1 MQATEAPNTAKEKRR
16 KGRRPS
22 GRVTMQTIAE
32 RVGVSQ
38 ATVSYVLNNKPGHGS
53 APRSARRFCASPVS

>member
-1 MQATEAPNTAKEKRR
+1 MEVTEAPNIVSEKKR

-38 ATVSYVLNNKPGHGS
+38 ATVSYVLNNKPGARVS
-53 APRSARRFCASPVS
+53 AAVVRRFCASPAS

>member
-1 MQATEAPNTAKEKRR
+1 MEVTEAPNIVSEKKR

-38 ATVSYVLNNKPGHGS
+38 ATVSYVLNNKPGRG
-53 APRSARRFCASPVS
+53 